1 MRDEIDSRFW
11 VEHGADFSAF
21 FADRIDRLVNAAKV
35 SFERLVAIE
44 FDAPW
49 RASAGGR

>member
-1 MRDEIDSRFW
+1 MRDEIDSRIW
-11 VEHGADFSAF
+11 VEHGTDFSAF
-21 FADRIDRLVNAAKV
+21 LADRIDRMVNAARV

-49 RASAGGR
+49 RASLGGR

>member
-1 MRDEIDSRFW
+1 MRDEMDMRLWES
-11 VEHGADFSAF
+11 HHADFSAF
-21 FADRIDRLVNAAKV
+21 LADVIDKARV

-49 RASAGGR
+49 RGSRAGR